1 MRALD
6 TPIRLAAGR
15 TLREIILIGHG
26 VGATVTAVHLGDT
39 SWNIYAYIGA
49 TVLFAGRF
57 FAARVLY
64 LSMLLGALALQLAGW
79 MIPHVTLAMKA
90 PVLLQILGCML
101 LLCGR
106 DLVRRFDDEGRGI
119 GPIRNFWRELS
130 VGQRRHIA
138 WGVHLIG
145 ATGGLLHHTWM
156 NVTPQHVP
164 GWLYAGVAACGV
176 VGFLYIWGRAIAAP
190 AAVLVG
196 TAVAWHLAPHLDG
209 AVQVL
214 RMRPATVPIE
224 VARSAHY
231 VLVAFACA
239 AGAALIAVPWTF
251 HWLALAVRGAPTRP
265 VQ

>member
-26 VGATVTAVHLGDT
+26 VGATATALYVGDT
-39 SWNIYAYIGA
+39 SWNIYAYVGA
-49 TVLFAGRF
+49 TALFAGRF

-64 LSMLLGALALQLAGW
+64 LSMLVGALALQLAGVLL
-79 MIPHVTLAMKA
+79 PQLTLAMKA

-106 DLVRRFDDEGRGI
+106 DLVRRFDDDGRGI
-119 GPIRNFWRELS
+119 GPIRNFWRDLS
-130 VGQRRHIA
+130 LGQRRHIA

-145 ATGGLLHHTWM
+145 ATAGLLHHTWM
-156 NVTPQHVP
+156 NVRPVP
-164 GWLYAGVAACGV
+164 TWLYAGVAACTV

-190 AAVLVG
+190 AAVAVG

-214 RMRPATVPIE
+214 RMHPAAVPAE

-231 VLVAFACA
+231 VLVAFVCA
-239 AGAALIAVPWTF
+239 AAAALIAVPWTVR
-251 HWLALAVRGAPTRP
+251 WLALAFRGASTRP
-265 VQ
+265 PE